1 MTPHQHNFSFMHHM
15 RPLLDV
21 NNDSLLWVYYLSL
34 LLTQCLAKD
43 REEDKVKVF
52 RMYTKRYDHDKK
64 AKFKEVDE
72 VDKEGQEAKRL
83 QDEIKRLKE
92 RLRQVQPLTSDCFK
106 LRKY

>member
-1 MTPHQHNFSFMHHM
+1 M

-21 NNDSLLWVYYLSL
+21 NNDSLLWAYYLSL

-43 REEDKVKVF
+43 REEGKVKVF
-52 RMYTKRYDHDKK
+52 RMHAKSYEHDKK

-106 LRKY
+106 LNTKNLK

>member
-1 MTPHQHNFSFMHHM
+1 MTPYQHNFSFMHHM

-21 NNDSLLWVYYLSL
+21 NNDSLLWVYYYLSL

-43 REEDKVKVF
+43 REEGKVKVF
-52 RMYTKRYDHDKK
+52 QMHAKSYDHDKK

-92 RLRQVQPLTSDCFK
+92 RLRQV
-106 LRKY
+106 